1 MLSKVSAS
9 SSTDPVGF
17 SGADFDFIQEFAG
30 RFFGVAG
37 RLFTGAGVEI
47 VLLELESVDLFKD
60 FQMLEGF
67 FVEVFF

>member
-9 SSTDPVGF
+9 SSTGPVDF
-17 SGADFDFIQEFAG
+17 SGADFDFIQEFTG
-30 RFFGVAG
+30 CFFGVAG

-47 VLLELESVDLFKD
+47 VLLELEYVDLFKD